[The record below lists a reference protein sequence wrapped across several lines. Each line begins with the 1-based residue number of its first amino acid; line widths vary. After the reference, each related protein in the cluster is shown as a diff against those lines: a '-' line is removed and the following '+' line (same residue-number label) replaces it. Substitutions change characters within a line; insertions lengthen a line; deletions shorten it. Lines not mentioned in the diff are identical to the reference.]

1 MSIATEIIRLQTAKE
16 NIKTAI
22 ENKGVT
28 VGSSDKIDSY
38 PTYINQ
44 IQTFDPYNGHDY
56 VEIGGVKWAT
66 MNIGAS
72 SITDYGLYFQWGDTS
87 GYESSQVGASGTALV
102 KTFAW
107 ADYKFS
113 NGNTEP
119 AQSGQTKYNSGDTK
133 TVLDLSDDAARANMG
148 GLWRMPTTEEFQ
160 ALGNAVNT
168 AWTESYQGSGVS
180 GLVLTDKT
188 DSSKVLFFP
197 AAGRCLNGSVFY
209 VGSLGLYWSS
219 SVSSSS
225 VQYAYYLNFYSSR
238 VGWQYYDYR
247 CNGFAV
253 RGVVGE

>member
-56 VEIGGVKWAT
+56 VEIGGLKWAT

-87 GYESSQVGASGTALV
+87 GYESSQVGATGNPLV

-113 NGNTEP
+113 NGNTAP

-148 GLWRMPTTEEFQ
+148 GLWRMPTTAEFQ
-160 ALGNAVNT
+160 ALGTAT
-168 AWTESYQGSGVS
+168 TSAWTADYEGSGVA
-180 GLVLTDKT
+180 GLVLTSNA
-188 DSSKVLFFP
+188 DSSKKLFFP
-197 AAGRCLNGSVFY
+197 AAGYCYDGSVDY
-209 VGSLGLYWSS
+209 VGRYGYYWSS
-219 SVSSSS
+219 SVSSSD
-225 VQYAYYLNFYSSR
+225 VQDAYSLDFYSRR
-238 VGWQYYDYR
+238 VYWQLNYYR
-247 CNGFAV
+247 HFGFAV
-253 RGVVGE
+253 RGVVD